1 LFKVFSK
8 IDLVFRNNVLISTNS
23 NKFTYNVHEEYNET
37 NFTGI
42 HFCEVLK
49 ATTICW
55 RWDLA
60 AGGSQQREKGS
71 TQMMIAN
78 HKLTYRVVIG
88 DWWGLCST
96 FGSLIVLLFQF
107 LCFYKYLLSIVST
120 SPQDL
125 DESRCMKT

>member
-1 LFKVFSK
+1 
-8 IDLVFRNNVLISTNS
+8 
-23 NKFTYNVHEEYNET
+23 VHEEYNET

-78 HKLTYRVVIG
+78 HKLTYRVVISFSVFINI
-88 DWWGLCST
+88 C
-96 FGSLIVLLFQF
+96 FQLLAQAH
-107 LCFYKYLLSIVST
+107 KT
-120 SPQDL
+120 WMSPDV
-125 DESRCMKT
+125 